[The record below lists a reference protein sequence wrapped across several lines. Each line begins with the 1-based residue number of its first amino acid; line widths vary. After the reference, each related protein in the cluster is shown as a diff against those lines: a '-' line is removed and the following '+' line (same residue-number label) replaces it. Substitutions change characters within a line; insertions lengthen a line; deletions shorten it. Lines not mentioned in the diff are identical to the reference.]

1 MIHSVEDLKCQ
12 LVNFT
17 LLNEDRRSSEVVT
30 GSGVP
35 DFAPDGAARL
45 CNFRQRIGRL
55 ELEENTWTK
64 LDAKFNKRWS
74 EKTSDEVGRKEGQT
88 IVSVV
93 TRGELLI

>member
-35 DFAPDGAARL
+35 DFVPDGAARL

-64 LDAKFNKRWS
+64 LDTKFIKRWS
-74 EKTSDEVGRKEGQT
+74 EKTSDEVGRKKGRT

>member
-1 MIHSVEDLKCQ
+1 M
-12 LVNFT
+12 
-17 LLNEDRRSSEVVT
+17 
-30 GSGVP
+30 P

-45 CNFRQRIGRL
+45 CNVRQRIGRL

-64 LDAKFNKRWS
+64 LGAKFNKRWS
-74 EKTSDEVGRKEGQT
+74 EKTSDEVGRKVGRT